1 MVMNKKV
8 VLCLS
13 ALMMSGVIM
22 AGCGQQTQ
30 QASNASPT
38 VVMVDSQLVVENNP
52 KMAKAQETMKQEY
65 DKIRNE
71 VEDTSALSAE
81 DRQKKMMEFQNR
93 LQELE
98 KQTLVPIQKEAE
110 KAVED
115 IMKEKGATMVVDK
128 RAVVA
133 GGVDITKEV
142 LQKEGVS
149 ADEAQ
154 KMIDKVNNGDGHTH

>member
-8 VLCLS
+8 VLGFS
-13 ALMMSGVIM
+13 ALMMSSVIM
-22 AGCGQQTQ
+22 AGCGQQVQ

-38 VVMVDSQLVVENNP
+38 VVMVDHQLVVENNP

-71 VEDTSALSAE
+71 VEDTSALSVE

-115 IMKEKGATMVVDK
+115 VMKEKGATMVVDR
-128 RAVVA
+128 RAVVS

-154 KMIDKVNNGDGHTH
+154 KMIDKVNNGEG

>member
-8 VLCLS
+8 VLGFS
-13 ALMMSGVIM
+13 ALMMSSVIM
-22 AGCGQQTQ
+22 AGCGQQVQ

-38 VVMVDSQLVVENNP
+38 VVMVDHQLVVENNP

-71 VEDTSALSAE
+71 VEDTSALSVE

-115 IMKEKGATMVVDK
+115 VMKEKGATMVVDR
-128 RAVVA
+128 RAVVS

-154 KMIDKVNNGDGHTH
+154 KMIDKVNNGEEHTN